1 MEGLVHAAGR
11 RVSFTSGSA
20 SLGAAISRGLA
31 LGAWPGRSATVELG
45 RTLRPPAPLW
55 QLVPRGEAAVL
66 AAVVLSGAAW
76 LWMNLAAVEQKTQ
89 WVEQVQQKH
98 RDLARRSDGDLE
110 KLDRDL
116 LAEVQAVQRFTASR
130 MLWSDLLN
138 QLAERL
144 PADVGLVSLWG
155 EQELAGEKAGAAKK
169 IKQRVLLDMVSSFPI
184 GVSAPPE
191 LDRVV
196 LAVQKTP
203 AVADRFPDVQLAS
216 LRRDPNRPRGAVVDT
231 AKFSVLCL
239 PKVRKAAV
247 KSPKEG
253 EGSADTQQGG

>member
-1 MEGLVHAAGR
+1 
-11 RVSFTSGSA
+11 
-20 SLGAAISRGLA
+20 
-31 LGAWPGRSATVELG
+31 
-45 RTLRPPAPLW
+45 
-55 QLVPRGEAAVL
+55 
-66 AAVVLSGAAW
+66 
-76 LWMNLAAVEQKTQ
+76 
-89 WVEQVQQKH
+89 
-98 RDLARRSDGDLE
+98 
-110 KLDRDL
+110 
-116 LAEVQAVQRFTASR
+116 
-130 MLWSDLLN
+130 
-138 QLAERL
+138 
-144 PADVGLVSLWG
+144 VGLVSLWG

-203 AVADRFPDVQLAS
+203 AVADRFPDVKLAS